1 MRGQHGQR
9 GHGFGDRRAFRRHV
23 EGGFERSE
31 ARGFPPVPPFPPGP
45 PGHGPWPGGG
55 PWERFG
61 GRGRGTRRGPGRR
74 GRRGD
79 VRAAILALLAE
90 RPMHGYEMIQE
101 IGERSGG
108 YWRPSPGSVYP
119 TLQLLADEGL
129 IVSSDGSG
137 SKRLFELTDEG
148 RATAER
154 HEGALPWEQIA
165 GDVDEDDVQLRE
177 AAGLLMGAMFQVGN
191 AASAAQKARAI
202 DVINNA
208 RRELYAILGEIEPPA
223 PAESEED

>member
-1 MRGQHGQR
+1 MRRTHTHR
-9 GHGFGDRRAFRRHV
+9 DEHAHGFGDRRAFRRHV
-23 EGGFERSE
+23 EGGFEHAQ
-31 ARGFPPVPPFPPGP
+31 ARGFPPLPPFPPGP
-45 PGHGPWPGGG
+45 PGPGPWD
-55 PWERFG
+55 RFG
-61 GRGRGTRRGPGRR
+61 GRGRGRGHGPGRR

-79 VRAAILALLAE
+79 VRTAILALLAE

-129 IVSSDGSG
+129 VTSSDGSG

-148 RATAER
+148 REAVAKQGETP
-154 HEGALPWEQIA
+154 PWEQIA
-165 GDVDEDDVQLRE
+165 RDVDQDDVNLRE

-191 AASAAQKARAI
+191 AASPAQKARAV
-202 DVINNA
+202 DVINGA
-208 RRELYAILGEIEPPA
+208 RRELYAILGEVEPPA
-223 PAESEED
+223 ADTDPEDVS